1 MKRYSL
7 KVLIENFEI
16 TPSFVKRLEEAEL
29 ILSTAEGD
37 EIFYTE
43 RDVKKLLLA
52 KDLREMGVNLAGI
65 EVILDMSDRMLT
77 IRREVDETL
86 HRLLKYISES
96 INQREYKRRGT
107 HGRREAKPQSERRF

>member
-7 KVLIENFEI
+7 KALLEIFEI
-16 TPSFVKRLEEAEL
+16 APGFVKRLEEAEL
-29 ILSTAEGD
+29 ILSTVEED

-43 RDVKKLLLA
+43 RDVRRLLLA

-77 IRREVDETL
+77 IRKEADETL
-86 HRLLKYISES
+86 HRLLKYISENIS
-96 INQREYKRRGT
+96 QRE
-107 HGRREAKPQSERRF
+107 

>member
-7 KVLIENFEI
+7 KALVEIFEV
-16 TPSFVKRLEEAEL
+16 TPGFVKRLERAEL
-29 ILSTAEGD
+29 ILPMVEED

-65 EVILDMSDRMLT
+65 EVILDMSERMQT
-77 IRREVDETL
+77 IRKEADETL
-86 HRLLKYISES
+86 HRLLKYISENIS
-96 INQREYKRRGT
+96 LRE
-107 HGRREAKPQSERRF
+107 

>member
-7 KVLIENFEI
+7 GALIEIFEV
-16 TPSFVKRLEEAEL
+16 TPGFVKRLEEAEL
-29 ILSTAEGD
+29 ILPTVEEN

-43 RDVKKLLLA
+43 RDVRKLLLA

-77 IRREVDETL
+77 IRKEADKTL
-86 HRLLKYISES
+86 HKLLKYISENIS
-96 INQREYKRRGT
+96 QRE
-107 HGRREAKPQSERRF
+107 